1 MDGNSDPGGGV
12 HLRLEEC
19 LEFVR
24 RYLTESS
31 SYLAEDLVVA
41 GKQLKS

>member
-1 MDGNSDPGGGV
+1 MEGDSDPGGGV
-12 HLRLEEC
+12 QERLEKG
-19 LEFVR
+19 LQLVR